1 MTRKHDCDQFK
12 ALMEDKI
19 VYDADGEYRIAIKE
33 RDLSARVG
41 YRHVVREITIQY
53 CPCCGAGLGS

>member
-19 VYDADGEYRIAIKE
+19 VYDADVEYRIAIKE
-33 RDLSARVG
+33 RVG
-41 YRHVVREITIQY
+41 YRHVVRETTIQY
-53 CPCCGAGLGS
+53 CPCCGARLGS